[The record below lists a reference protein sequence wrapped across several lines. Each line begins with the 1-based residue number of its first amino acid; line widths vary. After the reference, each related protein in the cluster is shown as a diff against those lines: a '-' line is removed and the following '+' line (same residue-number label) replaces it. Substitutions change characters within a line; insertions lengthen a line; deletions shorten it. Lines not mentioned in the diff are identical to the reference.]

1 MRCMI
6 CLPDGKGVIFSDYY
20 NVFGAPRQIFFPFY
34 IDLCRKVWYK

>member
-1 MRCMI
+1 M
-6 CLPDGKGVIFSDYY
+6 GWFFSDYY